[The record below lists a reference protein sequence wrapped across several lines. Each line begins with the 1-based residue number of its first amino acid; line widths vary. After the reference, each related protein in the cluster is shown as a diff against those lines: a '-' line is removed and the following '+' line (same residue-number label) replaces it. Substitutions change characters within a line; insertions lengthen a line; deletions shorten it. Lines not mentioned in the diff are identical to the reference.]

1 MIVSCSQGSADVFLQ
16 AIFVLVTIVDTHR
29 VTIEHIIVGLGIGG
43 VGITD
48 LRAKDDFVHRVDL
61 ILHLQTH
68 LCIPRLAEFDG
79 RIAVD
84 VGGLF
89 AITLFVGEC
98 SCIVDGMIEGSVT
111 TKKQFGFAVFF
122 LDLASEIN
130 IGIYAQIL
138 GSRNACILSAPIA
151 TSATRTNLVGIVGTT
166 DNRGLAFAQE
176 QVGKDIRAIAE
187 VVGKELIIVVKPAT
201 IIRY

>member
-1 MIVSCSQGSADVFLQ
+1 MHGEGSSWFEKLMIVSCSQGGADVFLQ
-16 AIFVLVTIVDTHR
+16 TVFVLVTIVDTHR

-68 LCIPRLAEFDG
+68 LRIPRLAEFDG
-79 RIAVD
+79 RISVD
-84 VGGLF
+84 IGSLF

-98 SCIVDGMIEGSVT
+98 SGIVGGMIKGGIT
-111 TKKQFGFAVFF
+111 TKKQFGFAIFF

-130 IGIYAQIL
+130 IGIYAQVL
-138 GSRNACILSAPIA
+138 GSRNACVLSAPIT
-151 TSATRTNLVGIVGTT
+151 TSATRTNLVGIVGAT
-166 DNRGLAFAQE
+166 DNRGLALA
-176 QVGKDIRAIAE
+176 
-187 VVGKELIIVVKPAT
+187 
-201 IIRY
+201 